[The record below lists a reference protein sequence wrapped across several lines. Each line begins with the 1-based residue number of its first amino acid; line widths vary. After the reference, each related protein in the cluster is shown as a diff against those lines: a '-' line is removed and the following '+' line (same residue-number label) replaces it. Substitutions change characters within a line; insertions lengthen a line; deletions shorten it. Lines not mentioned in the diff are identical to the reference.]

1 MMMKN
6 SLKIF
11 IMISMFIGIGIYFS
25 SCKKDTTPVSDQD
38 QENYDAADGVEG
50 ARLYDMVLDYKNLT
64 DDNMRANPDFFRCK
78 SCHGWDLKGQY
89 GVLIDKQHSDTYPEA
104 AAVNLITDTRV
115 NKSIR
120 EIYDAIA
127 NAGGSDPHS
136 STYTNDMPD
145 YSGILSES
153 DIWNLVKFIKETAH
167 ESNDFYTLTTTGTY
181 PNGTKTF
188 SDIGKNGDTVAGL
201 ATFNAKCAGCHGLDG
216 SKINIY
222 CKGEWLGDMFR
233 NDPHEIQHK
242 SVWGMPFDWA
252 HSQSGCT
259 DAGEMPATG
268 ITADDIRNILVMG
281 QNEEAFPDY
290 HD

>member
-1 MMMKN
+1 
-6 SLKIF
+6 
-11 IMISMFIGIGIYFS
+11 MFIGIGIYFS

-89 GVLIDKQHSDTYPEA
+89 GVLIDKQPSDTYPEA